1 MARVLISSL
10 GTGDI
15 QKDSDQD
22 YKKTI
27 YSIDDKEYPDTLT
40 AKVLI
45 NHFSIEKVIFV
56 GTNKSMWDNL
66 YYNLDGSDEKYL
78 DFLTDKKQIG
88 VINQDLQ
95 QLKECIDNF
104 LNQTGSEI
112 LLINY
117 EQNNQNEIWDNFEKL
132 LEIKDFLNI
141 DDEIYLDI
149 THGFRYMPILNLFLL
164 EFISI
169 FRNPPVKIKGVYY
182 GMFSGQKSEI
192 IDFKILF
199 DLLEWTKAINM
210 FKRNSNT
217 QQLIE
222 LLEKNGNID
231 IAKVFI
237 QFSNNLNLANMS
249 SLWEFMKGANEKIK
263 KLANSDNKIIK
274 LLSSDIINM
283 TLRFDKDKQSDFQY
297 ELSIWLAENKSYALS
312 YIALYEA
319 IITKS
324 CELSGYDVNN
334 KDQREKAKK
343 SIGNDKWG
351 QYFYTKHKDS
361 LSEIRNSIAHQSND
375 RKNMVLQ
382 DINKLQDFIK
392 TFKSYFDMS

>member
-169 FRNPPVKIKGVYY
+169 FRNPAVKIKGVYY

-210 FKRNSNT
+210 FKRNSNA

-249 SLWEFMKGANEKIK
+249 SL
-263 KLANSDNKIIK
+263 
-274 LLSSDIINM
+274 
-283 TLRFDKDKQSDFQY
+283 
-297 ELSIWLAENKSYALS
+297 
-312 YIALYEA
+312 
-319 IITKS
+319 
-324 CELSGYDVNN
+324 
-334 KDQREKAKK
+334 
-343 SIGNDKWG
+343 
-351 QYFYTKHKDS
+351 
-361 LSEIRNSIAHQSND
+361 
-375 RKNMVLQ
+375 
-382 DINKLQDFIK
+382 
-392 TFKSYFDMS
+392 